1 MKQYT
6 KGDLLKHCNGFDILV
21 MADLGAYLLYSK
33 ESSNGLYEYLDL
45 WIRPKEMF
53 YDEHSSGVPRFKFV
67 ESLSEDEI
75 KYIDKYAEYKKSE
88 ASIFF
93 LLRLRNLSQL
103 LSFLAAIKGKS
114 L

>member
-6 KGDLLKHCNGFDILV
+6 KGDLLKHCKGFDILV

-33 ESSNGLYEYLDL
+33 ESSNGLYECLDF

-75 KYIDKYAEYKKSE
+75 KYIDKYAEYKKYEVVRHSE
-88 ASIFF
+88 SLEYYAVD
-93 LLRLRNLSQL
+93 LVNEDLV
-103 LSFLAAIKGKS
+103 IKI
-114 L
+114 